1 MRRNKYFQQFRYKG
15 KSLSAILLGFI
26 LNACQTTPSDSAP
39 DVRDIDIQLKI
50 NRFEQD
56 FFALDTSDIPS
67 GLKQLRSSY
76 GEFADIYF
84 TRIVPAFDPRIA
96 VNGPE
101 SYIKGF
107 ISHPEIKKL
116 HAACREKYQDFSLW
130 EKDFAQAF
138 RYLKY
143 YFPDIPTPELTT
155 FISEYSI
162 GCFIYQDQ
170 SLAIGLD
177 FFLGADYPYQKFNPE
192 NPNFSQYLTRTFNG
206 EHLVLK
212 TLLPLVADLAGPP
225 PGEKLL
231 DHIIHNG
238 KQLLV
243 LEKLLPQTPDSIR
256 MEVTAAQSEWLTEN
270 EKNIWA
276 FFLGEDLLY
285 NSDWQKIRKYVEY
298 SPGSPGMPAEAPGRT
313 GNWIGWQIA
322 RAYLKK
328 YPSITLPELLALK
341 DSQEFLERSG
351 YKPPR

>member
-1 MRRNKYFQQFRYKG
+1 MRRNMYFRKFNHKV
-15 KSLSAILLGFI
+15 KPLSAILLGFM
-26 LNACQTTPSDSAP
+26 LNACQTTPSDPAP
-39 DVRDIDIQLKI
+39 DVKHIDIQLKI

-56 FFALDTSDIPS
+56 FFALDTSDIAS
-67 GLKQLRSSY
+67 GLKKLQTTY

-96 VNGPE
+96 ANGPE
-101 SYIKGF
+101 AYIKGF
-107 ISHPEIKKL
+107 ISHPEIQKL
-116 HAACREKYQDFSLW
+116 NAICSEKYKDFDPW
-130 EKDFAQAF
+130 EKAF
-138 RYLKY
+138 VQTFKYLRH

-155 FISEYSI
+155 FISEYSL
-162 GCFIYQDQ
+162 GCFIYKEQ

-192 NPNFSQYLTRTFNG
+192 NPNFSQYLTRTFND

-243 LEKLLPQTPDSIR
+243 LEKLLPQVPDSIL
-256 MEVTAAQSEWLTEN
+256 MEVTSAQAEWLSSN

-276 FFLGEDLLY
+276 FFLSEDLLY

-322 RAYLKK
+322 KAYLKK
-328 YPSITLPELLALK
+328 YPSTTLPALLALN
-341 DSQEFLERSG
+341 DSQEFLRRSG